1 MRDPRMTLPE
11 RPESLGLAQGRNSF
25 YIRRRCKLADDPAG
39 TQEIR
44 HIPT

>member
-11 RPESLGLAQGRNSF
+11 KPALARRRNSF
-25 YIRRRCKLADDPAG
+25 YIRRPCKLAADPAG